1 MSVTPPRRRYY
12 MLASEVEPG
21 WWELGLVNPSPS
33 ADSSTAVTV
42 GTYPRCTFLK
52 FTPGSATEEPS
63 DYDGIGEYDSIL
75 MPYEGD
81 AIYDMIVAKH
91 YLFAI
96 TFRLFRIDL
105 ETFTIYGTLDLGF
118 LLGDAGHLAYDGT
131 YLYVSGGW
139 NFARLFRIDPET
151 LTIVDSASFNP
162 PDPDTGYPGEQYA
175 SDVVIDGDYVYVA
188 IYRGDRKIIK
198 FDRYSLAR
206 VAEIPSPV
214 PSWPLSAL
222 ASSGGYL
229 YAFIQSD
236 PSVVA
241 KIDLSTF
248 TLVDT
253 LTLPPGVYGG
263 DDLAVMGEYL
273 FGALRTPNGG
283 VFRIHLPSF
292 SFAGHTTMDIN
303 LGTTYRIE
311 TFRGRVYAGLL
322 AERGGV
328 AEIDP
333 ASLTVLN
340 VMRTSVGH
348 GIAGSLTTGYVYSV
362 AASNSNLYAGMWTL
376 PKALA
381 KISVSSPAGWRN
393 RCVIG
398 GKFSE
403 GDWVFSLKLR
413 NTSQYDMTVR
423 PMLRLYRRHFQGSA
437 PGQLIAEVMAPE
449 PVTIPADSVVTIQL
463 PTTQPALNYRFHHI
477 SLEIKLHVRESTP
490 DPAAACVLVVNE
502 VGDDASWVETP
513 PLILQPPYLYGV

>member
-1 MSVTPPRRRYY
+1 
-12 MLASEVEPG
+12 MLANEVEPG
-21 WWELGLVNPSPS
+21 WWDLGLVNPSPS

-42 GTYPRCTFLK
+42 GNYPRCTFFK
-52 FTPGSATEEPS
+52 FMPGSIVTEPS
-63 DYDGIGEYDSIL
+63 DYDGMGEIDSII
-75 MPYEGD
+75 MPGPYEVR
-81 AIYDMIVAKH
+81 VAKH

-96 TFRLFRIDL
+96 PNILYRIDL
-105 ETFTIYGTLDLGF
+105 ETFTINGELDVGF
-118 LLGDAGHLAYDGT
+118 LLGDAARLVYDGT
-131 YLYVSGGW
+131 YLYLAGGW
-139 NFARLFRIDPET
+139 NSARLFRIDPDT
-151 LTIVDSASFNP
+151 LTIVDSVSFNP

-175 SDVVIDGDYVYVA
+175 TDVVIEGDYMYVS
-188 IYRGDRKIIK
+188 IFRGDPKIIK
-198 FDRYSLAR
+198 FDRYSLTR

-214 PSWPLSAL
+214 TPGPVSAL

-229 YAFIQSD
+229 YAFIQSN
-236 PSVVA
+236 PPMVA
-241 KIDLSTF
+241 KIDLSSF
-248 TLVDT
+248 TIVDT
-253 LTLPPGVYGG
+253 LTLPSGVFGG
-263 DDLAVMGEYL
+263 DDLAVMDEYL
-273 FGALRTPNGG
+273 FGALRSPNGG

-303 LGTTYRIE
+303 LGTTFRIE
-311 TFRGRVYAGLL
+311 VFRGRVYAGLL

-333 ASLTVLN
+333 ASLTVLR
-340 VMRTSVGH
+340 VIRTFVGH
-348 GIAGSLTTGYVYSV
+348 GIAGSNTNGYVFSL

-376 PKALA
+376 PGVVA
-381 KISVSSPAGWRN
+381 KISLSMPAGWRN

-423 PMLRLYRRHFQGSA
+423 PMLRLYRQHFSGSA

-449 PVTIPADSVVTIQL
+449 PVTIPADSVVTTQL
-463 PTTQPALNYRFHHI
+463 STTQPVLDYRLHHI

-490 DPAAACVLVVNE
+490 DPTAACVLVVNE

-513 PLILQPPYLYGV
+513 PLILQPPYVFGP